1 MGGFLRPGIG
11 EFMSYRRLVTAELAS
26 LFNALSHPD
35 RVRIVEELRNRELN
49 VNELEEILEIS
60 HSRVSQHLG
69 VLKNHRLVA
78 TRREGR
84 RVYYRLENP
93 ELAGWL
99 LQGLDFVA
107 AEIEHSSRLQSA
119 MKQARKVWG
128 S

>member
-1 MGGFLRPGIG
+1 MA
-11 EFMSYRRLVTAELAS
+11 YRRLVTQELAN
-26 LFNALSHPD
+26 FFGALSHPD

-49 VNELEEILEIS
+49 VNELEEILGIS

-78 TRREGR
+78 TRRDGR
-84 RVYYRLENP
+84 KVYYSLENP
-93 ELAGWL
+93 DLAGWL

-107 AEIEHSSRLQSA
+107 AEIEHGSRLRSA
-119 MKQARKVWG
+119 VQQAKKVWG

>member
-1 MGGFLRPGIG
+1 MA
-11 EFMSYRRLVTAELAS
+11 YRRLVTAELAS
-26 LFNALSHPD
+26 LFGALSHPD

-60 HSRVSQHLG
+60 HSRVSQHLS
-69 VLKNHRLVA
+69 VLKNHRLVV

-84 RVYYRLENP
+84 RVYYRLHNP

-99 LQGLDFVA
+99 LHGLDFVA
-107 AEIEHSSRLQSA
+107 AEFEHSSRLESA
-119 MKQARKVWG
+119 VKQARKVWG